1 METGT
6 IADQIELILFKIA
19 IARLETWVRSTS
31 EVSVICFKF
40 LAEET
45 IGGKCVVLS
54 SFKICSVMT
63 DDTRQTWLELTQ
75 DFLSIPVA
83 LSLFFGDITLEVYLR
98 MTYMMVHGL
107 KYIFQTTVLQHQ
119 GLVVRILKQ
128 VAGHSTG

>member
-1 METGT
+1 
-6 IADQIELILFKIA
+6 
-19 IARLETWVRSTS
+19 
-31 EVSVICFKF
+31 
-40 LAEET
+40 
-45 IGGKCVVLS
+45 
-54 SFKICSVMT
+54 MT